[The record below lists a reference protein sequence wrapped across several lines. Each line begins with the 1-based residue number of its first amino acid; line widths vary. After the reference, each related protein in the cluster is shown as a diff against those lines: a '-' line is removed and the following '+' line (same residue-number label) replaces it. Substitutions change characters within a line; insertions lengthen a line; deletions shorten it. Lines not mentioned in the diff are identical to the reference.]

1 MDFRF
6 SCQKTS
12 VLGFWCS
19 LRFADFLFFA
29 FVLTLVATPGGRGV
43 LGFSVFQLCFFL
55 NGFPVFVRFWPLL
68 RFADFLFLCI
78 CFNTCGVRR
87 EFLAE
92 SIVAL
97 IIYFLLDFICYV
109 VKVKFMM

>member
-29 FVLTLVATPGGRGV
+29 FVLTLVATPGGRGGV
-43 LGFSVFQLCFFL
+43 GIFGFSALFFFK

-78 CFNTCGVRR
+78 CFK
-87 EFLAE
+87 
-92 SIVAL
+92 VAP
-97 IIYFLLDFICYV
+97 
-109 VKVKFMM
+109 

>member
-29 FVLTLVATPGGRGV
+29 FVLTLVATPGGRGGV
-43 LGFSVFQLCFFL
+43 RIFGFSALFFFKWISGFCAILAFIAVCGFSVSLH
-55 NGFPVFVRFWPLL
+55 LL
-68 RFADFLFLCI
+68 
-78 CFNTCGVRR
+78 
-87 EFLAE
+87 
-92 SIVAL
+92 
-97 IIYFLLDFICYV
+97 
-109 VKVKFMM
+109 